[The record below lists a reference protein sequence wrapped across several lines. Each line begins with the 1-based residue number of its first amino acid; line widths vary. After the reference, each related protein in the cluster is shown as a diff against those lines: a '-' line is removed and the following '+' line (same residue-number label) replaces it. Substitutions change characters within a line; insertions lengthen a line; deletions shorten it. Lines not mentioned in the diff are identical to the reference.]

1 MLLDGVVDISEA
13 TKKYF
18 DESSYPVMVRKYYY
32 SVSSI
37 AVVLVK
43 YLYDYILFLNLFS
56 SYLVAE

>member
-1 MLLDGVVDISEA
+1 VVDISEA